1 MTLPDTHLPDT
12 HQPAV
17 LLLDDDAELAQML
30 CRYLGQ
36 NGFAV
41 RWVATIAAFH
51 AALAQAEPALALVD
65 VMLPDGDGLTLARS
79 LAAERR
85 FALMMLSAR
94 GDEVDRIVGYEVGA
108 DDYLPKPFNPRELL
122 ARMRAVLRRALP
134 PVPTPAVPA
143 YPPADFGL
151 FTVDLAG
158 HRLFRAGQEWPIST
172 AEFTL
177 LAVFLRHPRQV
188 LSRDRLTDLVQ
199 GFERMP
205 LDRSID
211 ARVARLR
218 KRLEEDTQNPRYIR
232 TVWGVGYL
240 FDPDGRAP

>member
-1 MTLPDTHLPDT
+1 MTTTDPHLPS
-12 HQPAV
+12 V

-30 CRYLGQ
+30 CLYLGQ
-36 NGFAV
+36 NGFTV
-41 RWVATIAAFH
+41 RWVATMAEFR
-51 AALAQAEPALALVD
+51 AALAQSEPALALVD

-79 LAAERR
+79 LAVERR

-134 PVPTPAVPA
+134 VALPPAPA
-143 YPPADFGL
+143 SPSADFGL
-151 FTVDLAG
+151 FSVDLAG

-177 LAVFLRHPRQV
+177 LSVFLRHPRRV

-218 KRLEEDTQNPRYIR
+218 KRLEENPQNPRYIR

>member
-1 MTLPDTHLPDT
+1 MNLTEATTAPPT
-12 HQPAV
+12 V
-17 LLLDDDAELAQML
+17 LLLDDDAELGQML

-41 RWVATIAAFH
+41 RWVTTIADFR
-51 AALAQAEPALALVD
+51 AALAQQVPALALVD
-65 VMLPDGDGLTLARS
+65 VMLPDGDGLTLARELS
-79 LAAERR
+79 TQRR

-122 ARMRAVLRRALP
+122 ARMRAVLRRSVLP
-134 PVPTPAVPA
+134 ATHDTPTAPA
-143 YPPADFGL
+143 FGA
-151 FTVDLAG
+151 FSVDLAG
-158 HRLFRAGQEWPIST
+158 HRLWCAGQEVPIST

-199 GFERMP
+199 GVERMP

-218 KRLEEDTQNPRYIR
+218 KRIEADTQNPRFIR